1 MADTVRRID
10 YRYATISDKPGEGF
24 KLTAA
29 LREAGVNLLAFSAFP
44 AAKGKTQVDLAT
56 ESDERLTRAAREAKI
71 DLSDRK
77 RAFLIQ
83 GDDRP
88 GAMSDILQKLGAAK
102 INITA
107 TDAVC
112 AGAGRFGCILW
123 VKPEMYEAAARA
135 LGA

>member
-1 MADTVRRID
+1 MADTVRKID

-44 AAKGKTQVDLAT
+44 VSKGKTQAVLVA

-88 GAMSDILQKLGAAK
+88 GAMADLLQKLGAAK

-107 TDAVC
+107 TDAVS
-112 AGAGRFGCILW
+112 AGSGRYGCILW
-123 VKPEMYEAAARA
+123 VKPEMYDAAARA

>member
-10 YRYATISDKPGEGF
+10 YRYATIPDKPGEGF
-24 KLTAA
+24 RLAAA

-44 AAKGKTQVDLAT
+44 ASKGKTQAVLVP
-56 ESDERLTRAAREAKI
+56 ESDDRLTRAARDAKV

-88 GAMSDILQKLGAAK
+88 GAMADILQKLSAAK
-102 INITA
+102 INVTA
-107 TDAVC
+107 TDAVS
-112 AGAGRFGCILW
+112 AGSGRYGCILW
-123 VKPEMYEAAARA
+123 VKPEMYDAAARA